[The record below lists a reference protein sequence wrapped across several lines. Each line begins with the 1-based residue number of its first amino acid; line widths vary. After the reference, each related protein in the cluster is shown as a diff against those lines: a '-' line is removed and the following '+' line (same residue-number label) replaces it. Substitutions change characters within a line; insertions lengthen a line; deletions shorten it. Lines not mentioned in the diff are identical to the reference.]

1 MVFNHIW
8 GLFSHPDRE
17 WEAIREERCS
27 IGRCYLSHVALLAAI
42 PPVAAFIGSTQ
53 VGWRVGF
60 GDPVR
65 LTTESAL
72 QIAVAFYLAMLVG
85 VFIMGKAIHWMAQ
98 TYGAQPTLERCIVLA
113 AYTATPLFV
122 SGAVAVYPVLW
133 LDMLV
138 GLAALAYTVYLL
150 YTGIPRMMGVTREQ
164 GFLFASAVLTVGMVV
179 LVGMLAVTALLWGAG
194 LAPAFTN

>member
-1 MVFNHIW
+1 MVFNHVW

-17 WEAIREERCS
+17 WAVIREERCG
-27 IGRCYLSHVALLAAI
+27 IGRCYLTHVALLAAI
-42 PPVAAFIGSTQ
+42 PPVAAFIGSTV
-53 VGWRVGF
+53 VGWQVGF

-72 QIAVAFYLAMLVG
+72 QIAVAFYLAMLAG
-85 VFIMGKAIHWMAQ
+85 VFIMGKAIHWMAR
-98 TYGAQPTLERCIVLA
+98 TYGAQPSLERSIVLA
-113 AYTATPLFV
+113 AYTATPLFL

-150 YTGIPRMMGVTREQ
+150 YTGIPRMMGVSREQ

-179 LVGMLAVTALLWGAG
+179 LVGLLAVTALLWGSG